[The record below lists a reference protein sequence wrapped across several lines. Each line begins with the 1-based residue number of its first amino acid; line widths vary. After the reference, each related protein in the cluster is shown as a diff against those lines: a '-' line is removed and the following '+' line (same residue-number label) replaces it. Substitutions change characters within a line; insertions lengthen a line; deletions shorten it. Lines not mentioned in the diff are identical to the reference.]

1 MNDAAPPHKTLYRWE
16 KRQSAL
22 DQPSKPTKHDDI
34 KTWLR
39 QVENAS
45 SNAVET
51 VFPRSSG
58 RQTGKILANQA
69 ATYAKTI
76 DTTHT
81 EARAILDEWM
91 NDKLRLEAGLNDS
104 YDEEIVQSNVRSVKQ
119 ACNLSFDDDDD
130 NQLEFLREPKDLLT
144 FQDPSVYYETHD
156 ETDLV
161 KDILHDLRSKDIL
174 TRQQLIAMEKNKS
187 STVDIQTKIE
197 ERHRQVKENHEKMQ
211 KERELKRKQL
221 QAKKEAET
229 QARLLVLKEERE
241 RALKAKQ
248 EEEMIERHVIE
259 IRKEMHE
266 KRLQDEDQRKHQ
278 REYENAKLERTK
290 AEQERTRKEE
300 ELQKLKGIALK
311 EQQDLN
317 EKRLHT
323 LVDDFIRMKS
333 LTIVQKH
340 FSAWLNVVLE
350 RRLRMGRAAALA
362 DWKLLFQ
369 SFNWWRSMVRTKRL
383 EEETEAHMTEMK
395 IFSMKMQQA
404 SLHYERTLLRKSM
417 IIWQI
422 YIRNERIAKNLKY
435 EQETTKKK
443 IDAFLEAASTGKLW
457 ENEQQTPLQTATT
470 TNSAAT
476 TTRQQSQQ
484 IKARKVSITTRASSL
499 ISRSRSAVTFGDKS
513 SFPTRTQS
521 DIKLDDFFQTTSP
534 RDEQEESQRALDD
547 DLFKPKSS
555 SKNTDTFSTDW
566 EIVDRHTPT
575 KDFGFSGTNSS
586 SYSNNDTSSSSSK
599 SKTQSSTSYGE
610 GNNSEAQKR
619 FSNAKAISSDQ
630 FFNKDS
636 DNQNNVISRFQ
647 GSASISSEDF
657 FDDPNKKKQDRS
669 TYQSPD
675 LSGMTADFKEGVSK
689 AANKLSSGSKTVY
702 AVKATPSKE
711 HKGQF
716 NVQISNPI
724 SKYINNEY
732 CVIEPDSKTPRNYL
746 IYIVNDES
754 NKKTLFGQLFYEI
767 CIYNNC
773 LYTIVIGRKLYKVRS
788 SDLKDRRLAI
798 IDTFEQNNPSKL
810 DQYPTFQCPQILF
823 QVIDT
828 FSKSNKAY
836 HVTINDKEQHLGYL
850 AIVILLDLHECKLD

>member
-1 MNDAAPPHKTLYRWE
+1 MCFDCDSKNPTWASVTYGVFLCIDCSARHRGLGVHLSFIRSTNLDTSWGWLQLRAMQVGGNANADAFFQQHGCQTKDIQQKYNSRAAQLYRE
-16 KRQSAL
+16 KLHQLASKAMKQYGTKIFLDDGHKNEHSQSTGE
-22 DQPSKPTKHDDI
+22 KKEDDFFHEHSQASA
-34 KTWLR
+34 KTGWDDS
-39 QVENAS
+39 VTVSSHS
-45 SNAVET
+45 SNQSLDKTEQ
-51 VFPRSSG
+51 
-58 RQTGKILANQA
+58 QTEGP
-69 ATYAKTI
+69 
-76 DTTHT
+76 
-81 EARAILDEWM
+81 
-91 NDKLRLEAGLNDS
+91 
-104 YDEEIVQSNVRSVKQ
+104 SV
-119 ACNLSFDDDDD
+119 
-130 NQLEFLREPKDLLT
+130 
-144 FQDPSVYYETHD
+144 DPSVLNSDGSVKTLD
-156 ETDLV
+156 PKKTTIGQRRAPAAKKKGFGAQKVTTDF
-161 KDILHDLRSKDIL
+161 K
-174 TRQQLIAMEKNKS
+174 E
-187 STVDIQTKIE
+187 IE
-197 ERHRQVKENHEKMQ
+197 RNVQEQEKMREQ
-211 KERELKRKQL
+211 QAHLELKNREETEKQLEKQMANLKFVYQDINKQRELEETKLKQSNP
-221 QAKKEAET
+221 K
-229 QARLLVLKEERE
+229 
-241 RALKAKQ
+241 
-248 EEEMIERHVIE
+248 
-259 IRKEMHE
+259 
-266 KRLQDEDQRKHQ
+266 
-278 REYENAKLERTK
+278 K
-290 AEQERTRKEE
+290 AEQMERLGMGFANRSGVSHSAMTDM
-300 ELQKLKGIALK
+300 QTI
-311 EQQDLN
+311 QQ
-317 EKRLHT
+317 EG
-323 LVDDFIRMKS
+323 V
-333 LTIVQKH
+333 
-340 FSAWLNVVLE
+340 
-350 RRLRMGRAAALA
+350 
-362 DWKLLFQ
+362 
-369 SFNWWRSMVRTKRL
+369 
-383 EEETEAHMTEMK
+383 
-395 IFSMKMQQA
+395 
-404 SLHYERTLLRKSM
+404 
-417 IIWQI
+417 
-422 YIRNERIAKNLKY
+422 
-435 EQETTKKK
+435 
-443 IDAFLEAASTGKLW
+443 
-457 ENEQQTPLQTATT
+457 
-470 TNSAAT
+470 T
-476 TTRQQSQQ
+476 TTRNISL
-484 IKARKVSITTRASSL
+484 APRTR
-499 ISRSRSAVTFGDKS
+499 
-513 SFPTRTQS
+513 
-521 DIKLDDFFQTTSP
+521 DFF
-534 RDEQEESQRALDD
+534 DDYESSGFSSNRSKLDD

-689 AANKLSSGSKTVY
+689 AANKLSSLASNVMSSMQKQMKYTITRQFSLRKEKFEIISGSKTVY